1 MAITQ
6 QMTLQVLGACVVLL
20 MSSGHAAR
28 IAATRKTNSAATE
41 SLTEGKTQTS
51 AGSCGKIMARS
62 LCKDYRNYIIEGLQ
76 DMQQEDLDCLS
87 SLCTK
92 NQVEKCCKTIT
103 DLKNTMA
110 GQDPKA
116 LHISAESFNRLATLA
131 SLETVEV
138 VEKTKTE
145 AWKPKKPVEAPKK
158 VEEESKMP
166 EPKPW
171 AAKLGWDLDA
181 NGKFHYSSGGEKP
194 ADDVVPTGCH
204 EYAHVD
210 YCFSPK
216 AGDAW
221 VLGKTRNM
229 KQEEL
234 QCVGYLCKAYNNEK
248 CCGTL
253 LGIKA
258 AINGKNWMDLAEFEE
273 HFDRLL
279 LATGEYLN

>member
-6 QMTLQVLGACVVLL
+6 RMTLKVLGACVVLL
-20 MSSGHAAR
+20 VSSGHAAR
-28 IAATRKTNSAATE
+28 IAATRKISSDATK
-41 SLTEGKTQTS
+41 SLTESETQTS
-51 AGSCGKIMARS
+51 AGGCSKIMARN
-62 LCKDYRNYIIEGLQ
+62 LCKDYRNFIIEGLQ
-76 DMQQEDLDCLS
+76 DMQQEDLACIS

-92 NQVEKCCKTIT
+92 YKNKCCKTIT

-110 GQDPKA
+110 GQTPKA
-116 LHISAESFNRLATLA
+116 LKIDTASFNRLSALTGG
-131 SLETVEV
+131 ETVEEV
-138 VEKTKTE
+138 AKTKTE
-145 AWKPKKPVEAPKK
+145 AWKAKPTDAPKK
-158 VEEESKMP
+158 VEVETKMP

-181 NGKFHYSSGGEKP
+181 NGKFHYSSGGEKL

-210 YCFSPK
+210 YCFSSK

-229 KQEEL
+229 DEAQL
-234 QCVGYLCKAYNNEK
+234 QCVGYLCKVYNNEK

-258 AINGKNWMDLAEFEE
+258 AINGKNWMDLAEFEAN
-273 HFDRLL
+273 FDKMM
-279 LATGEYLN
+279 LATGEYLE